1 LSENLIVTAERF
13 QGHQQIIMLDLRKN
27 KLTSCKGICNM
38 PQLEQ
43 LFLGENEIA
52 DTDDLEG
59 LPKLKKLD
67 LNTNKLTH
75 LKSLPRLESI
85 QEIDVATNTI
95 ASADNISALA
105 KYPTLVKF
113 NGAANPMTEELADK
127 FKQEVLFRLYPGVKL
142 RFLGEEEIV
151 EDDITQ
157 WKAERKERL
166 KA

>member
-1 LSENLIVTAERF
+1 
-13 QGHQQIIMLDLRKN
+13 LD
-27 KLTSCKGICNM
+27 
-38 PQLEQ
+38 
-43 LFLGENEIA
+43 
-52 DTDDLEG
+52 G

-95 ASADNISALA
+95 TGADNISQLA
-105 KYPTLVKF
+105 KYSTLVKF
-113 NGAANPMTEELADK
+113 NVAANPMTEELADK
-127 FKQEVLFRLYPGVKL
+127 FKQEVLFRLYPAVKL

-151 EDDITQ
+151 DDDIAQ
-157 WKAERKERL
+157 WKAERKERI

>member
-1 LSENLIVTAERF
+1 
-13 QGHQQIIMLDLRKN
+13 MD
-27 KLTSCKGICNM
+27 
-38 PQLEQ
+38 
-43 LFLGENEIA
+43 
-52 DTDDLEG
+52 G

-95 ASADNISALA
+95 TGADNISQLA
-105 KYPTLVKF
+105 KYSTLIKF

-127 FKQEVLFRLYPGVKL
+127 FKQEVLFRLYPAVKL

-151 EDDITQ
+151 DDDIAQ
-157 WKAERKERL
+157 WKAERKERI
-166 KA
+166 KAQQELDRLAAEKAARGDEEPKEAEEAEPVEEAE